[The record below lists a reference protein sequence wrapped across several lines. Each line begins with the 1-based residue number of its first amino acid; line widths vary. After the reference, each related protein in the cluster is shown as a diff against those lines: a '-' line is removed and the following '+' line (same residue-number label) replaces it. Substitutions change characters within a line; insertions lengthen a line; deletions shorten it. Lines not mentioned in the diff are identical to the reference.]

1 MFKASPGK
9 GSRDILLPPKK
20 KKGGEKKR
28 VAQMVKALVSI
39 PKPAHTKRS
48 AVLLRADVKDVR
60 EMLNEKHFV
69 VPSV

>member
-1 MFKASPGK
+1 
-9 GSRDILLPPKK
+9 
-20 KKGGEKKR
+20 
-28 VAQMVKALVSI
+28 MVKALVSI